1 VSRILNRYL
10 LRELL
15 VPFLLSLVV
24 LTLIVLIQQAL
35 KLMDLLINKGVE
47 FTSILKAFVLIL
59 PSFFLIT
66 IPMAVLIASLMAF
79 NRLSFDRE
87 LVALK
92 SLGVG
97 FSALLRPLLFFLIS
111 ASLISLMMAWIAEP
125 LGGNALNELTRRVIQ
140 QRANVALTEGTFNT
154 AFDQMM
160 IYVASMPTYN
170 ELKGVLISDLRHPET
185 PLLIVAKRGR
195 IISDPERQTLH
206 MVLEDG
212 TLDRQSHDPQTYQ
225 RMTFAQY
232 DLAIDLSQLFK
243 RSPVSAV
250 SPSYRELLNNAEK
263 GGGSDVQALRAL
275 QEFYKNFTFAS
286 APLILGLIGAP
297 LGMAAGRASR
307 LGGFAA
313 AVLLI
318 TLYYLL
324 SIVGDF
330 FVSARY
336 ASPFLGA
343 ILPNLVLLAPMCF
356 LIWAALREKA
366 PCR

>member
-1 VSRILNRYL
+1 MTRILNRYL

-15 VPFLLSLVV
+15 VPFFLSLVV
-24 LTLIVLIQQAL
+24 LTLIVLIQQVL

-47 FTSILKAFVLIL
+47 FSSILKAFVLIL

-97 FSALLRPLLFFLIS
+97 FSTLMRPLLFFLIA
-111 ASLISLMMAWIAEP
+111 ASLISFTMAWIAEP
-125 LGGNALNELTRRVIQ
+125 LGGNALNELTHRVIQ

-160 IYVASMPTYN
+160 IYVSSMPKYN
-170 ELKGVLISDLRHPET
+170 ELKGVLISDLRHPEA
-185 PLLIVAKRGR
+185 PLLIVAKQGR
-195 IISDPERQTLH
+195 IVSDPERQTLH
-206 MVLEDG
+206 LVLENG
-212 TLDRQSHDPQTYQ
+212 TLDRRSSDPQTYQ
-225 RMTFAQY
+225 RMSFARY
-232 DLAIDLSQLFK
+232 DLAIDLSQFFN
-243 RSPVSAV
+243 RSSVSGA
-250 SPSYRELLNNAEK
+250 SPSYRELVKNAKK
-263 GGGSDVQALRAL
+263 GGGSDVHALRAL

-286 APLILGLIGAP
+286 APIILGLIGAP
-297 LGMAAGRASR
+297 LGMVAGRASR

-313 AVLLI
+313 AVVLI

-324 SIVGDF
+324 TIMGDF
-330 FVSARY
+330 LVSARY
-336 ASPFLGA
+336 VSPFLGA
-343 ILPNLVLLAPMCF
+343 ILPNVILLAPMFF
-356 LIWAALREKA
+356 LVRAALREKA